1 MNKENSDVI
10 LVSFISKR
18 VDLKNKKR
26 VIFLIYKKIIQYTE
40 ILLAYLSERPE

>member
-18 VDLKNKKR
+18 VDLKKKEL
-26 VIFLIYKKIIQYTE
+26 FF
-40 ILLAYLSERPE
+40 